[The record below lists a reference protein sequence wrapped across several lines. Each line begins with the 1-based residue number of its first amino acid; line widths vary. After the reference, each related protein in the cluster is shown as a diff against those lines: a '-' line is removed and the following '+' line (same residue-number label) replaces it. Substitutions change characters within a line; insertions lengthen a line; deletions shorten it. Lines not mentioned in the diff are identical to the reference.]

1 MKAGNHAAFTLLE
14 AQATDLDALRG
25 LMRRYQ
31 TWTQIDLCFQH
42 FEAELAALPGAYVKP
57 RGNLWIARR
66 TSDQEPLG
74 CIAVKP
80 LNDAECE
87 MKRLWVEDAAKG
99 MGVGRALA
107 QTSVDFARAAGYR
120 TMKLDTLR
128 TRMPAAI
135 SLYRSLGFEE
145 TDAYV
150 HNPEP
155 DVLYMALQL
164 VETQ

>member
-1 MKAGNHAAFTLLE
+1 MAFVIAPACAE
-14 AQATDLDALRG
+14 DLDDLRD

-31 TWTQIDLCFQH
+31 RWTQIDLCFQN
-42 FEAELAALPGAYVKP
+42 FEEELAALPAMYVPP
-57 RGNLWIARR
+57 RGNLWIARDEI
-66 TSDQEPLG
+66 TTAALG

-80 LNDAECE
+80 LDPMSCE

-99 MGVGRALA
+99 QGLGRALA
-107 QTSVDFARAAGYR
+107 NTAIEFAETAQYR
-120 TMKLDTLR
+120 EMKLDTLR

-135 SLYRSLGFEE
+135 SLYQSLGFTE

-155 DVLYMALQL
+155 DVCYMRLL
-164 VETQ
+164 L